1 MSPSPYTFARDAYAE
16 LGIDGMGVVPN
27 SVKFPSW
34 LGDFASPPLDFR
46 PVPFWSWNETM
57 EPAEVR
63 RQCRVIKD
71 AGWGGAFLHARI
83 GLRTEY
89 LGEAWYEAC
98 AAAIDECKKIGLKV
112 WLYDEEGWP
121 SGISGGTVPLA
132 DEAFRQKA
140 LFARP
145 VGVEAPPD
153 SVPVGEPQHGLQVY
167 HWTAP
172 LGSWRFN
179 GACFADLLSREAMAK
194 FLDDAYASYH
204 RRFGADYGNTIVA
217 EFLDEP
223 CALVHVL
230 VPAGTLPFTDYLFD
244 AFTADHG
251 YDVRPHLHL
260 LFQEG
265 EGSAR
270 IRIHYGRTASRLFEI
285 NFTKQL
291 ADWCAAHGIALTGHY
306 MEGSLYDQQVKGN
319 SIPQNYRHQQ
329 IPGIDHLCMQVAE
342 IITAKQCHGVVNQ
355 YAKPR
360 MLCETYGA
368 AGQNLSFADRWG
380 IGLHLLS
387 LGVTL
392 FNPHLSLFTMA
403 GCRKRDFPPNLFFQ
417 QPWWPAN
424 HAVDEPLSRLC
435 LALSQ
440 GRCLAE
446 ALVLHPQESAAALV
460 CVRTDWADPAALN
473 GSADVSEPAGRDH
486 IKRLDADFKKLVSTL
501 LGQQRVFDLGDEII
515 LRDDGSV
522 EFDAASQRPLLQV
535 GAMHYPVVI
544 LPSMVTLAASTFRL
558 LQEFHRLGGPIFL
571 AGEAPTL
578 VEGLPSDELAVLL
591 AGCSHSAPSAL
602 SSLLPAPLVRLEAE
616 SDTSEIFVQVRDLPD
631 GDRLV
636 FLADRRRLGAP
647 VTATLHLA
655 GNFRSVHRLDP
666 VTGVESP
673 LSDALAFPL
682 TFHPASAHLLRLS
695 DLAVSTL
702 PAPPTTPA
710 QTLTLH
716 AGSWKVERLD
726 DNPLT
731 LDNATWREASFA
743 DFTPTPIPVVAIQ
756 GRLDTLRYRG
766 PLALRYTFRN
776 HDLALGRRVH
786 LVVESAERYRITVN
800 GTEVRAATPP
810 LPHFLDDFRF
820 HRIDI
825 SALIHPGE
833 NTVELH
839 LADFIFAENDAP
851 RARQSDRSGTEIE
864 AIYIVGD
871 FHVSSRP
878 ADATETGPNPVTK
891 VFQFSSY
898 TNEHL
903 PPVRMHYLAEDSLT
917 LTEPQAIT
925 CGDVVAQGLPFY
937 AGRLRLTTTLPNPP
951 AHPLTLNFHE
961 LAATV
966 ATVEADGI
974 VLGHLFTAPLAV
986 TVPAGTRQLAV
997 TLYSSLRNLLGPHHH
1012 DAGEPINTAPWFYLP
1027 FCGDGPARA
1036 ENTLAWS
1043 HGTFRS
1049 PNHRPS
1055 YACVSFGHLGALTLH
1070 SSASFQV

>member
-1 MSPSPYTFARDAYAE
+1 MMTSSP
-16 LGIDGMGVVPN
+16 
-27 SVKFPSW
+27 W
-34 LGDFASPPLDFR
+34 LSDFAQPPLDFR

-63 RQCRVIKD
+63 RQCRVIRD

-89 LGEAWYEAC
+89 LGEAWFEAC

-132 DEAFRQKA
+132 DETFRHKA

-153 SVPVGEPQHGLQVY
+153 SVPVGLPQRGLQVY

-179 GACFADLLSREAMAK
+179 GVCYADLLSRDAMAA

-223 CALVHVL
+223 CAMVHVL
-230 VPAGTLPFTDYLFD
+230 VPAGTLPFTDCIFD
-244 AFTADHG
+244 AFIEDHG

-306 MEGSLYDQQVKGN
+306 MEGNLYDQQCKGN

-360 MLCETYGA
+360 MLCEAYGA
-368 AGQNLSFADRWG
+368 SGQNISFADRWWIG
-380 IGLHLLS
+380 IHLLS

-435 LALSQ
+435 VALSQ
-440 GRCLAE
+440 GRSLAE
-446 ALVLHPQESAAALV
+446 ALVLHPQESAAALL
-460 CVRTDWADPAALN
+460 CVRTDWDNPAALD
-473 GSADVSEPAGRDH
+473 GSADVSEPAARDH
-486 IKRLDADFKKLVSTL
+486 IQRLDDDFQALVRSL

-515 LRDDGSV
+515 LRDVGSV
-522 EFDAASQRPLLQV
+522 EFDAPSQGPLLRV
-535 GAMHYPVVI
+535 GEMTYPVVI
-544 LPSMVTLAASTFRL
+544 LPSMATLAASTFRL

-571 AGEAPTL
+571 AGDAPTL
-578 VEGLPSDELAVLL
+578 LEGLPSAELATLL
-591 AGCSHSAPSAL
+591 AGCPQVAPSAL
-602 SSLLPAPLVRLEAE
+602 SSLLPSPFVRLETE
-616 SDTSEIFVQVRDLPD
+616 SDTSEIFVQVRDLPN

-636 FLADRRRLGAP
+636 FLADRRRGGSPVEVTVHLGGHFA
-647 VTATLHLA
+647 
-655 GNFRSVHRLDP
+655 SVHLLDP
-666 VTGVESP
+666 FTGKETPVGRS
-673 LSDALAFPL
+673 LSVSLI
-682 TFHPASAHLLRLS
+682 FHASSVRLLRLS
-695 DLAVSTL
+695 QSSL
-702 PAPPTTPA
+702 PEDMSPPPMEGTVVLRSEFIPDENW
-710 QTLTLH
+710 H
-716 AGSWKVERLD
+716 VERLD
-726 DNPLT
+726 DNSLT
-731 LDNATWREASFA
+731 LDNATWREADFA
-743 DFTPTPIPVVAIQ
+743 DFTATPIPVVAIQ

-766 PLALRYTFRN
+766 PLDLRYVFQVT
-776 HDLALGRRVH
+776 DLAPHRKVH
-786 LVVESAERYRITVN
+786 LVVECAERYRITVN
-800 GTEVRAATPP
+800 GTEVRPAGLPP
-810 LPHFLDDFRF
+810 YLDDFRF
-820 HRIDI
+820 IRMDI
-825 SALIHPGE
+825 SGLIHSGE
-833 NTVELH
+833 NSVELH
-839 LADFIFAENDAP
+839 LSDFVFADNDAP
-851 RARQSDRSGTEIE
+851 RARQSDRTGTEIE
-864 AIYIVGD
+864 AIYLVGD

-878 ADATETGPNPVTK
+878 AVTAETGPNPVTK
-891 VFQFSSY
+891 VFPFSAY
-898 TNEHL
+898 TNEQL
-903 PPVRMHYLAEDSLT
+903 PPVRMHYIAADSLA
-917 LTEPQAIT
+917 LSEPRELF

-937 AGRLRLTTTLPNPP
+937 AGRLRLTSSLPNPL
-951 AHPLTLNFHE
+951 AHEVE
-961 LAATV
+961 LSFSELDAKVAA
-966 ATVEADGI
+966 VEADG
-974 VLGHLFTAPLAV
+974 VSLGHIFTSPLSV
-986 TVPAGTRQLAV
+986 TVPAGTLNLAV

-1012 DAGEPINTAPWFYLP
+1012 ESGEPVNTAPWYYLP
-1027 FCGDGPARA
+1027 SCGEGPARA
-1036 ENTLAWS
+1036 DNTLAWAN
-1043 HGTFRS
+1043 GTFQS

-1055 YACVSFGHLGALTLH
+1055 YACVSFGQLGSITLH
-1070 SSASFQV
+1070 SSLEHK

>member
-1 MSPSPYTFARDAYAE
+1 MKST
-16 LGIDGMGVVPN
+16 
-27 SVKFPSW
+27 SW
-34 LGDFASPPLDFR
+34 LTDFANPPLDFR

-89 LGEAWYEAC
+89 LGEAWLEAC

-132 DEAFRQKA
+132 DETFRHKA

-145 VGVEAPPD
+145 VGVEAPIN
-153 SVPVGEPQHGLQVY
+153 SVPVGLPQCGLQVY

-179 GACFADLLSREAMAK
+179 GVCYADLLSRSAMAA

-223 CALVHVL
+223 CAMVHVL
-230 VPAGTLPFTDYLFD
+230 VPAGTLPFTDCIFD
-244 AFTADHG
+244 SFTEDHG
-251 YDVRPHLHL
+251 YDVRPYLHL

-265 EGSAR
+265 EGAAR
-270 IRIHYGRTASRLFEI
+270 IRIHYGRTASRLFEN

-306 MEGSLYDQQVKGN
+306 MEGSLYEQQCKGN

-368 AGQNLSFADRWG
+368 SGQNLSFADRWW

-435 LALSQ
+435 MALSQ

-460 CVRTDWADPAALN
+460 CVRTDWAAPAALDG
-473 GSADVSEPAGRDH
+473 GSDVSEPVARKH
-486 IKRLDADFKKLVSTL
+486 IDRLDSDFKTLVTTL
-501 LGQQRVFDLGDEII
+501 LGHQRVFDLGDEII

-522 EFDAASQRPLLQV
+522 ELDAASQRPLLRV
-535 GAMHYPVVI
+535 GVMNYPAVV
-544 LPSMVTLAASTFRL
+544 LPSMVSLAASTFRL
-558 LQEFHRLGGPIFL
+558 LQEFQRLGGPIFL

-578 VEGLPSDELAVLL
+578 VEGLPSAEVAALLAV
-591 AGCSHSAPSAL
+591 CTRVAPSAL
-602 SSLLPAPLVRLEAE
+602 SSLLPAPLVRLEAANNAT
-616 SDTSEIFVQVRDLPD
+616 TSEIFIQVRDLPD

-636 FLADRRRLGAP
+636 FLADRRRLGEP
-647 VTATLHLA
+647 VTAKIHLA

-666 VTGVESP
+666 ATGVESP
-673 LSDALAFPL
+673 LAAALTFPL

-695 DLAVSTL
+695 VNAL
-702 PAPPTTPA
+702 PSLPPPTTTIESAPTIPLPA
-710 QTLTLH
+710 E
-716 AGSWKVERLD
+716 SWKIERLD
-726 DNPLT
+726 DNALT
-731 LDNATWREASFA
+731 LDNATWREASFG

-756 GRLDTLRYRG
+756 GRLDTLRYTG

-776 HDLALGRRVH
+776 ADLASSRRVH
-786 LVVESAERYRITVN
+786 LVVEYAERYRITVN
-800 GTEVRAATPP
+800 GTEVRSATPP
-810 LPHFLDDFRF
+810 LPPYLDDFRF

-825 SALIHPGE
+825 SAQIRPGE
-833 NTVELH
+833 NSVELH
-839 LADFIFAENDAP
+839 LPHFTFADNDAP
-851 RARQSDRSGTEIE
+851 RARQSDRTGTEIE

-878 ADATETGPNPVTK
+878 AAAADTGPNPVTK
-891 VFQFSSY
+891 VFPFAAY
-898 TNEHL
+898 TNDQL
-903 PPVRMHYLAEDSLT
+903 PPVRMHYLAADSLT
-917 LTEPQAIT
+917 ISEPT
-925 CGDVVAQGLPFY
+925 VLSYGDVVAQGLPFY
-937 AGRLRLTTTLPNPP
+937 AGRLRITMTLANSS
-951 AHPLTLNFHE
+951 AHQAE
-961 LAATV
+961 LRFSELDATV
-966 ATVEADGI
+966 AAVEADGI
-974 VLGHLFTAPLAV
+974 ALGHIFTSPLCVA
-986 TVPAGTRQLAV
+986 VPAGTRNLAV

-1012 DAGEPINTAPWFYLP
+1012 DSGEPVNTAPWFYLP

-1036 ENTLAWS
+1036 DNTLAWS
-1043 HGTFRS
+1043 QGTFRS

-1055 YACVSFGHLGALTLH
+1055 YACVSFGHVGTLTLN
-1070 SSASFQV
+1070 SR